1 MSQGGNMEVKQLIKE
16 IKENLEKTANI
27 KSIFGDVMKVDD
39 LSIIPV
45 GSIKM
50 KGGGGGGIGS
60 AGPKIE
66 LKKDEDSDEETATGK
81 GGGLGM
87 TIDVTPVGYIK
98 IKEGNAEYIDIV
110 DKTKVILNA
119 LKIIFVMVIFSG
131 LKNLFKRKKK

>member
-1 MSQGGNMEVKQLIKE
+1 MEVKQLIKE